1 MPAVYGGGSGGGYVP
16 TPARSIGVYYK
27 RSTRKI
33 MRVKVPDWEEEL
45 DNPRHIQRGEALLR
59 VPKEAFGIPTRETL
73 AAFVRK
79 VERWLP

>member
-1 MPAVYGGGSGGGYVP
+1 MPVAFLGGGAGGGYVP

-27 RSTRKI
+27 VSTRKI
-33 MRVKVPDWEEEL
+33 MRVTIPVWEEEL

-59 VPKEAFGIPTRETL
+59 VPKAVFGVPTRETL

-79 VERWLP
+79 VEQWL